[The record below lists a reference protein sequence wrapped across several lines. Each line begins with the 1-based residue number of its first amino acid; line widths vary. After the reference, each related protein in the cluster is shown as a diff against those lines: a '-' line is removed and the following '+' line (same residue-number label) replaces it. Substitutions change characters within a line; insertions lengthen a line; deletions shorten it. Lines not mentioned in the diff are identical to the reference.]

1 MDELGMSTAGTGD
14 QPPPF
19 LILFFG
25 ALVALGPLS
34 MDAYLPAIPAMAEAF
49 GVSIVSINN
58 TLSVFL
64 IGYAA
69 GQFFGGSVSDQIGR
83 KRVGTVG
90 LTIYVFATIAIAFAH
105 NVEQMLA
112 LRFLQA
118 IGGGFS
124 TVICMATVRDIYPLH
139 ELGKRFATVTMVVL
153 VAPLVAPVL
162 GSLLLPLGWESIFL
176 VKAVYAVV
184 LFALYALLVPE
195 TRPGTWNDLS
205 FRAIFRQCGDVVT
218 RRVNGLRLPVRYALA
233 MAFSGGM
240 LMTFVTNASFIYME
254 YFGIGAGRFPFV
266 FGLSVLG
273 FMTMNLFSMR
283 RLHSDNAAAFFRRG
297 LLIQL
302 SAVALLVVVTAS
314 GFDTLWT
321 VVPLIVVM
329 MSTLGIVGPAGS
341 ARYMGFF
348 DKLAG
353 SASSVYTTM
362 MFAFGGVLGI
372 VTGVLYDGSLLPVV
386 AVMAAASLVASAIG
400 LSLPVAGAGAGAGGS
415 GRHAAAG
422 APSARSAA
430 PADRRKHD
438 D

>member
-1 MDELGMSTAGTGD
+1 MTLAGTEER
-14 QPPPF
+14 PPRM

-34 MDAYLPAIPAMAEAF
+34 MDAYLPAIPAIAEAF
-49 GVSIVSINN
+49 GVGIVSINN
-58 TLSVFL
+58 TLAVFL

-90 LTIYVFATIAIAFAH
+90 LSIYIVACVAIAFAH
-105 NVEQMLA
+105 NVEQMLV
-112 LRFLQA
+112 LRFFQA
-118 IGGGFS
+118 LGGGFS

-153 VAPLVAPVL
+153 VAPLAAPVL
-162 GSLLLPLGWESIFL
+162 GSLLLPFGWESIFI
-176 VKAVYAVV
+176 VKAAYAIL
-184 LFALYALLVPE
+184 LFALYAVLVPE
-195 TRPGTWNDLS
+195 TRAGKWGDLS
-205 FRAIFRQCGDVVT
+205 LRAIFRQCAEVVT
-218 RRVNGLRLPVRYALA
+218 RRVGGRRVPIRYALA
-233 MAFSGGM
+233 MAFSGAV

-254 YFGIGAGRFPFV
+254 YFGITADHFPLV

-273 FMTMNLFSMR
+273 FMTTNLFSMR

-297 LLIQL
+297 LLVQL
-302 SAVALLVVVTAS
+302 GAVALLTAVTAS
-314 GFDTLWT
+314 GFDSLWT

-353 SASSVYTTM
+353 SASSVYMTM
-362 MFAFGGVLGI
+362 MFAFGGLLGI
-372 VTGVLYDGSLLPVV
+372 ATGELYDGSLLPVV
-386 AVMAAASLVASAIG
+386 AVMAAASIVANVIG
-400 LSLPVAGAGAGAGGS
+400 FSLPV
-415 GRHAAAG
+415 RAAAVAHG
-422 APSARSAA
+422 AAGVPGVSQ

>member
-1 MDELGMSTAGTGD
+1 MTLAGTD
-14 QPPPF
+14 ERPPPM

-34 MDAYLPAIPAMAEAF
+34 MDAYLPAIPAIAEAF
-49 GVSIVSINN
+49 GVGIVSINN
-58 TLSVFL
+58 TLAVFL

-69 GQFFGGSVSDQIGR
+69 GQLFGGSVSDQIGR

-90 LTIYVFATIAIAFAH
+90 LSVYIVACIAIVFAH
-105 NVEQMLA
+105 NVEQMLV
-112 LRFLQA
+112 LRFFQA
-118 IGGGFS
+118 LGGGFS

-176 VKAVYAVV
+176 VKAGYAIL
-184 LFALYALLVPE
+184 LFALYAVLVPE
-195 TRPGTWNDLS
+195 TRAGKWGDFSL
-205 FRAIFRQCGDVVT
+205 RAIFRQCAEVVT
-218 RRVNGLRLPVRYALA
+218 RRVAGRRVPIRYALA
-233 MAFSGGM
+233 MAFSGAV

-254 YFGIGAGRFPFV
+254 YFGIDADHFPLV

-273 FMTMNLFSMR
+273 FMTTNLFSMR

-297 LLIQL
+297 LLVQL
-302 SAVALLVVVTAS
+302 GAVALLAAVTAS

-353 SASSVYTTM
+353 SASSVYMTM
-362 MFAFGGVLGI
+362 MFAFGGLLGI
-372 VTGVLYDGSLLPVV
+372 ATGELYDGSLLPVV
-386 AVMAAASLVASAIG
+386 GVMAAASIVANVIG
-400 LSLPVAGAGAGAGGS
+400 FSLPVP
-415 GRHAAAG
+415 AAAAAAARG
-422 APSARSAA
+422 AAGVPGVSQ